1 MRKHERRRW
10 TRPDAETDFLLAL
23 IKDEDWLGEAAEAV
37 YRNHRDELW
46 TSQFTLIE
54 LLLVAYR
61 EDRDSERVV
70 TNAANLVEVRG
81 DVDTVVA
88 AATYVAD
95 HGFAP
100 FDALHLV
107 EANGDTIVSSD
118 GAYDGV
124 TSRLDLTA
132 VDEE

>member
-1 MRKHERRRW
+1 MY
-10 TRPDAETDFLLAL
+10 AETDFLLAL
-23 IKDEDWLGEAAEAV
+23 IKDEDWLGRTAEQV
-37 YRNHRDELW
+37 YREHRGKLW

-61 EDRDSERVV
+61 EDRDTERVV
-70 TNAANLVEVRG
+70 THAAKLVEVRG

-95 HGFAP
+95 HGFTP

-107 EANGDTIVSSD
+107 ESDGDTIVSSD
-118 GAYDGV
+118 GAYEGFAPRV
-124 TSRLDLTA
+124 DLTPST
-132 VDEE
+132 EE

>member
-1 MRKHERRRW
+1 MY
-10 TRPDAETDFLLAL
+10 AETDFLLAL
-23 IKDEDWLGEAAEAV
+23 IKDEDWLGDAAETV
-37 YRNHRDELW
+37 YRDHRDELW

-61 EDRDSERVV
+61 EDRDTERVV

-88 AATYVAD
+88 AATYIED
-95 HGFAP
+95 HGFTP

-107 EANGDTIVSSD
+107 ESDDDTIVSTD
-118 GAYDGV
+118 EAYESV
-124 TSRLDLTA
+124 APRLNLKTID
-132 VDEE
+132 DE